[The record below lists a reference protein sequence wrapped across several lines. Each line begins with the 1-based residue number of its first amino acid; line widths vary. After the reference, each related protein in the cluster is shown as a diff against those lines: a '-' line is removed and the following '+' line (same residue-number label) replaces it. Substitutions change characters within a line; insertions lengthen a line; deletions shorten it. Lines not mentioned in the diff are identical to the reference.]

1 MLKLLK
7 LLGKFDGA
15 LISGIIG
22 VVSSVQDKLEDG
34 LTREELDQL
43 LSEFDNLADHSDTDV
58 DDDLIQFVQRL
69 VRDPFV
75 INYIFTRV
83 GFEGSGCDGCP
94 ERSGEGCCKE

>member
-7 LLGKFDGA
+7 LLGQFDGA
-15 LISGIIG
+15 LISGIIST
-22 VVSSVQDKLEDG
+22 VSSVQDKLEGG

-43 LSEFDNLADHSDTDV
+43 LSEFDKLADHSETDV

-83 GFEGSGCDGCP
+83 GFEGASCEGCP
-94 ERSGEGCCKE
+94 DKGSEGCCKE

>member
-7 LLGKFDGA
+7 LLGQFDGA
-15 LISGIIG
+15 LISGVISA
-22 VVSSVQDKLEDG
+22 VSSVQDKLEDG

-43 LSEFDNLADHSDTDV
+43 LSEFDALADYSQTDV

-83 GFEGSGCDGCP
+83 GFEGRGCEACPDWDGDFC
-94 ERSGEGCCKE
+94 